1 MDTLNIYVKQ
11 PKRQYDSPIAGLVE
25 GCPAFAVFSEDEK
38 ANITASGWSRSKTPT
53 FSKVE
58 NSGFS
63 IKIIDLESRDEGGR
77 AYKVIDQHN
86 RIFDLRERVLIDI
99 FHRFGV
105 LPNGVVPTSFK
116 WVKDGSHML
125 LVPEDS
131 EWAKK
136 AERMAV
142 KCPLK
147 SHKVSPGWYSNKK
160 ETEIYRKTETGEWFT
175 CYAYGDTWRKY
186 EQHPPNTLYQF
197 TDEKI
202 IKKIIAQN

>member
-1 MDTLNIYVKQ
+1 MDTLNIYVIQ
-11 PKRQYDSPIAGLVE
+11 PKRQYNSPIAGLVE

-38 ANITASGWSRSKTPT
+38 ANATASGWSRSKTPT

-77 AYKVIDQHN
+77 AYKVIDQRN

-105 LPNGVVPTSFK
+105 LPNGVIPTSFK
-116 WVKDGSHML
+116 WVKDGSQML

-147 SHKVSPGWYSNKK
+147 PHKVAPGWYSDKK
-160 ETEIYRKTETGEWFT
+160 ETKVYRLDEHG
-175 CYAYGDTWRKY
+175 TWYRY
-186 EQHPPNTLYQF
+186 WNWGGSWRMYNDQSPNTLYVY
-197 TDEKI
+197 TNAEVIKI
-202 IKKIIAQN
+202 LENL